1 METVT
6 TPTQDELEARF
17 DEEIAKRYEEYG
29 RDHEDLNIVFRR
41 DLEDLR
47 RQHYHT
53 LLAYGFKP
61 RTTPQD
67 E

>member
-6 TPTQDELEARF
+6 TPTQDELEARLN
-17 DEEIAKRYEEYG
+17 EEIAKRYEQYG
-29 RDHEDLNIVFRR
+29 RDYEDLGMVFQR

-47 RQHYHT
+47 RQHYRT

-61 RTTPQD
+61 RTAPQD